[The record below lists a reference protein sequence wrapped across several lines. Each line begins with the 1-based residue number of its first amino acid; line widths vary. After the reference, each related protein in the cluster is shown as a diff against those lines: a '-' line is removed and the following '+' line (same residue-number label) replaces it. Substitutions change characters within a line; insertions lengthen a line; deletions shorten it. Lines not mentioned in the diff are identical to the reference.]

1 MLERTKKGNL
11 KKVTAAQHN
20 KLHPEKGRKAAA
32 ARKRKTTK
40 RKTTRKTTRKKK

>member
-1 MLERTKKGNL
+1 MIQWRPVYYLSLKSNL

-32 ARKRKTTK
+32 ARKRNNG
-40 RKTTRKTTRKKK
+40 RKKKKR